1 MGRNLSSTTHLPTT
15 AFLVET
21 EDLTERMVEGLH
33 TFLDRELAAADAM
46 AESGVGS
53 RPSEADGATRR
64 DRLAKILGVVDPRL
78 PIGALEFVSSTTTP
92 SRAAETAKFSVDRIR
107 WRVLH
112 GVEGEGILLRPKAPP
127 IAAVIAIPDA
137 DWSPG
142 MLVGLAPGVAPSAQ
156 FARHFAELGC
166 LVLVPVLIDRANDW
180 SGNPALRM
188 TTQPHR
194 EFLWRMAFELGR
206 HIVGYEIQKILALV
220 DYLTSAHGGASVPV
234 GVFGYGE
241 GGLLA
246 LHSGALDT
254 RIAAVGVSGYFHNCR
269 NVWREPIYRDVWGL
283 LRGFSDAEV
292 ASLVAPR
299 PLLVEASPG
308 PEVSGPPPPR
318 EGYYYT
324 AASGALT
331 PTPLEEIEAEVARA
345 RRAYEALGA
354 TQYLDLV
361 VPNDIDR
368 GPGTA
373 AALTRFLQYL
383 VGDDGRF
390 VEAPSAGGRLTGL
403 LRSLAGKQVV
413 DPAALSRMPEIGHLG
428 AFDPLPRLHRQFDQL
443 YQFTQE
449 LLRNAAIRRE
459 QFWGRAEPRSIDN
472 WERYCVPFRQYFWE
486 ELVGRCPDP
495 SLPANPRTRLVYDE
509 PTWTGYE
516 VVLDVWPDVITYG
529 LILIP
534 KDMQP
539 EERRPVVV
547 CQHGLESNTQEL
559 VDWDSPIYHGLAARL
574 VEHGYV
580 VYAPQNPYVGGER
593 FRLLQRKAHLLQWSL
608 FSLIV
613 AQHQQTLAWLSRQP
627 FVDPQRIA
635 FYGLSYG
642 GKAAMRVPALLDSY
656 CLSICSGDFNEW
668 LVKCASTS
676 VPFSYMF
683 LAEYDMYEFDLGN
696 TFNHAEMAGLI
707 APRPFMVERGH
718 QDSVGRDEWV
728 AFEYARV
735 QRLYADLKIP
745 DRTEIGF
752 FDGGHEINWRVTLPF
767 LDKHLGWR
775 LPGAREADGKDASC
789 QPDGQG
795 C

>member
-1 MGRNLSSTTHLPTT
+1 MGRDLISTGQLPNT
-15 AFLVET
+15 ALLAET
-21 EDLTERMVEGLH
+21 EDLAERMVDGLH
-33 TFLDRELAAADAM
+33 AFLDRELAAAETI
-46 AESGVGS
+46 AESNVGS
-53 RPSEADGATRR
+53 KPSKDGVTARR
-64 DRLAKILGVVDPRL
+64 ERFAKILGVVDARL
-78 PIGALEFVSSTTTP
+78 PITALELVSSTAAS

-107 WRVLH
+107 WPVLD
-112 GVEGEGILLRPKAPP
+112 GVEGEGLLLRPKTTP
-127 IAAVIAIPDA
+127 IATIIAIPDA
-137 DWSPG
+137 DWSPE

-156 FARHFAELGC
+156 FARHFADLGC

-194 EFLWRMAFELGR
+194 EFIWRMAFELGR

-220 DYLTSAHGGASVPV
+220 DYLAAPHDGASAPV

-246 LHSGALDT
+246 LYSGALDT
-254 RIAAVGVSGYFHNCR
+254 RIAATGVSGYFHSCR
-269 NVWREPIYRDVWGL
+269 NVWHEPIYRDVWGL

-292 ASLVAPR
+292 ASLVSPR

-308 PEVSGPPPPR
+308 PEVSGPPSPR
-318 EGYYYT
+318 EGYYFT
-324 AASGALT
+324 AASGTLG
-331 PTPLEEIEAEVARA
+331 PTPLKEIKAEVARA
-345 RRAYEALGA
+345 RRAYEANGA
-354 TQYLDLV
+354 TQSLDLV
-361 VPNDIDR
+361 VPNDIEQ
-368 GPGTA
+368 GPGTST
-373 AALTRFLQYL
+373 ALARFLQYL
-383 VGDDGRF
+383 VGDYGRF
-390 VEAPSAGGRLTGL
+390 VVASTGGWLTRLPRFLTDK
-403 LRSLAGKQVV
+403 RVV
-413 DPAALSRMPEIGHLG
+413 DPVALSSMPEINHVGP
-428 AFDPLPRLHRQFDQL
+428 FDPLPRLHRQFDQL
-443 YQFTQE
+443 CRFTQR
-449 LLRNAAIRRE
+449 LLQNATVQRE
-459 QFWGRAEPRSIDN
+459 QFWGGAEPQSIED
-472 WERYCVPFRQYFWE
+472 WDQQCGPFRQHLWR

-495 SLPANPRTRLVYDE
+495 TLPANPRTRLVYDE

-516 VVLDVWPDVITYG
+516 VVLDVWPDVFTHG

-534 KDMQP
+534 KDVQP

-547 CQHGLESNTQEL
+547 CQHGLESNVREVL
-559 VDWDSPIYHGLAARL
+559 DRDSPMYHGIAARL

-593 FRLLQRKAHLLQWSL
+593 FRLLQRKAHPLKWSL
-608 FSLIV
+608 YSLMV
-613 AQHQQTLAWLSRQP
+613 GQHQQTLAWLSQQP
-627 FVDPQRIA
+627 FVDPRRIA
-635 FYGLSYG
+635 FYGHSYG
-642 GKAAMRVPALLDSY
+642 GKAAMRIPAILDGY

-696 TFNHAEMAGLI
+696 TFNYAEMAGLI
-707 APRPFMVERGH
+707 APRPFMVERGR

-735 QRLYADLKIP
+735 QRLYANLKIP
-745 DRTEIGF
+745 DRTEIGYA
-752 FDGGHEINWRVTLPF
+752 DGGHEIHWQMTLPF

-775 LPGAREADGKDASC
+775 PHGAREADGKNEDYREY
-789 QPDGQG
+789 GQG